1 MRSSKRQGTGHMNGD
16 EEVERIARG
25 HGSSAEREAGLAL
38 TTGVG
43 GRDPEMIQHR
53 RAVLEALGRKGK

>member
-1 MRSSKRQGTGHMNGD
+1 MNGD